1 MTRKRIRTEDDP
13 RVRRVKIPNGL
24 DFDSAALWARR
35 SGVWEPV
42 WHVVRPFFEVEV
54 RRLQTIVHYPRADH
68 GDGRYRRN
76 RNHARHAT
84 PRVAVQ
90 HTRRHRV
97 VIMEWDYS
105 AASLRPSNWR
115 KRLSTPPLSIA
126 NNLHLVQ
133 PLPSRSRP
141 FRTTAPGS
149 CRYRRLSQ
157 PRAMAHSRMLHGF

>member
-35 SGVWEPV
+35 SGVREPV

-84 PRVAVQ
+84 PRVAMQ
-90 HTRRHRV
+90 HTQRHRV
-97 VIMEWDYS
+97 VIIGVGLFGGLS
-105 AASLRPSNWR
+105 AAKQL
-115 KRLSTPPLSIA
+115 A
-126 NNLHLVQ
+126 Q
-133 PLPSRSRP
+133 AP
-141 FRTTAPGS
+141 FDATIVDRQQSPPGS
-149 CRYRRLSQ
+149 
-157 PRAMAHSRMLHGF
+157 AAA

>member
-1 MTRKRIRTEDDP
+1 M
-13 RVRRVKIPNGL
+13 RRVKIPNGL

-35 SGVWEPV
+35 SGVREPV

-97 VIMEWDYS
+97 VIITISTWFSRCLAGRDLSGQQLPEVADPGDFRSRARWRIRACFMDS
-105 AASLRPSNWR
+105 DCRRPVAIVSGATSLLPAAS
-115 KRLSTPPLSIA
+115 
-126 NNLHLVQ
+126 
-133 PLPSRSRP
+133 
-141 FRTTAPGS
+141 
-149 CRYRRLSQ
+149 
-157 PRAMAHSRMLHGF
+157 